1 MKKIYKKVL
10 QKVKIMSTT
19 SRSQSAIELRPR
31 CAIALYHPENNK
43 VIEQQIANLSFGLD
57 EIIQI
62 RELDK
67 RYTHANPRKGRCNME
82 ECTNFATHWI
92 TRNNANYCQSDMAC
106 NQHALIWMQV
116 KDLISDS
123 SSVHSK

>member
-1 MKKIYKKVL
+1 
-10 QKVKIMSTT
+10 MSTA
-19 SRSQSAIELRPR
+19 SLSQSAITEG
-31 CAIALYHPENNK
+31 IAKPIVKHSQREITSYHSKDNK
-43 VIEQQIANLSFGLD
+43 FMEQQIANLSFGLN

-82 ECTNFATHWI
+82 ECTNLATHWI

-106 NQHALIWMQV
+106 NQHALIWIQV
-116 KDLISDS
+116 KDLISNS
-123 SSVHSK
+123 SSLNNR

>member
-1 MKKIYKKVL
+1 MY
-10 QKVKIMSTT
+10 TA
-19 SRSQSAIELRPR
+19 SQSAIEKHSPR
-31 CAIALYHPENNK
+31 EIAKYGRGLITSYQPENNK
-43 VIEQQIANLSFGLD
+43 VIKQQIANLSFGLD

-82 ECTNFATHWI
+82 KCKNLATHWI

-106 NQHALIWMQV
+106 NLHALIWIQV

-123 SSVHSK
+123 SGHNSK

>member
-1 MKKIYKKVL
+1 MYP
-10 QKVKIMSTT
+10 
-19 SRSQSAIELRPR
+19 RSQSAIELLPSKAIGSATPL
-31 CAIALYHPENNK
+31 AIAKHKPSLIASSHSKDNR

-67 RYTHANPRKGRCNME
+67 KYTHANPRKGRCNMDQ
-82 ECTNFATHWI
+82 CTNLATHWI

-106 NQHALIWMQV
+106 NQHALIWTQV

-123 SSVHSK
+123 SSLDR

>member
-1 MKKIYKKVL
+1 
-10 QKVKIMSTT
+10 MSTT
-19 SRSQSAIELRPR
+19 TRSQSAIAKPSQRE
-31 CAIALYHPENNK
+31 IALYRPEDNEDK
-43 VIEQQIANLSFGLD
+43 KTIKQQIANLSFGLH

-82 ECTNFATHWI
+82 QCTNLATHWI

-123 SSVHSK
+123 SSSNSN

>member
-1 MKKIYKKVL
+1 
-10 QKVKIMSTT
+10 MSTT
-19 SRSQSAIELRPR
+19 TRSQSAIAKGVAKPIAKPSQRE
-31 CAIALYHPENNK
+31 IALYRPEDNEDK
-43 VIEQQIANLSFGLD
+43 KTIKQQIANLSFGLH

-82 ECTNFATHWI
+82 QCTNLATHWI

-123 SSVHSK
+123 SSLNSK

>member
-1 MKKIYKKVL
+1 MY
-10 QKVKIMSTT
+10 TA
-19 SRSQSAIELRPR
+19 SRSQSAIAKYERSP
-31 CAIALYHPENNK
+31 IASYYPENNK
-43 VIEQQIANLSFGLD
+43 VIKQQIANLSFGLD

-67 RYTHANPRKGRCNME
+67 RYTHGNPRKGRCNIE
-82 ECTNFATHWI
+82 KCHNLATHWI

-106 NQHALIWMQV
+106 NQHVLIWMQV

-123 SSVHSK
+123 SSHSSK

>member
-1 MKKIYKKVL
+1 
-10 QKVKIMSTT
+10 MSTIT
-19 SRSQSAIELRPR
+19 RSQL
-31 CAIALYHPENNK
+31 AIALYNPEDNK
-43 VIEQQIANLSFGLD
+43 IIKQQFANLSFGLN

-82 ECTNFATHWI
+82 QCTNLATHWI

-116 KDLISDS
+116 KDLICDS
-123 SSVHSK
+123 SSLNSN

>member
-1 MKKIYKKVL
+1 
-10 QKVKIMSTT
+10 MSTT
-19 SRSQSAIELRPR
+19 PRSQSATAEHGRSQIT
-31 CAIALYHPENNK
+31 LYYPKDNK
-43 VIEQQIANLSFGLD
+43 VIKQQIANLSFGLN

-67 RYTHANPRKGRCNME
+67 RYTHANPRRGRCNME
-82 ECTNFATHWI
+82 KCNNLATHWI

-106 NQHALIWMQV
+106 NQHALIWIQV

-123 SSVHSK
+123 SSLNSK

>member
-1 MKKIYKKVL
+1 
-10 QKVKIMSTT
+10 MSTA
-19 SRSQSAIELRPR
+19 SRSQSAIGLQPSN
-31 CAIALYHPENNK
+31 AIAKHRQSLISSSDSEAKK
-43 VIEQQIANLSFGLD
+43 VREQKIANLSFGLD

-67 RYTHANPRKGRCNME
+67 RYTHANPRKGRCYME
-82 ECTNFATHWI
+82 QCTNLATHWI

-106 NQHALIWMQV
+106 NQHTLIWMQV

-123 SSVHSK
+123 SSLSSN